1 MKHVKSMPEELIEC
15 KVCHEKKSKKEQFK
29 KARQVTCND
38 CLEKAKN
45 RRAASALDRIAA
57 LEKQNDELRKR
68 LEKEMEEKKFYLNEF
83 ESFAGKY
90 EKLCIN
96 ISKITLVE

>member
-1 MKHVKSMPEELIEC
+1 
-15 KVCHEKKSKKEQFK
+15 
-29 KARQVTCND
+29 
-38 CLEKAKN
+38 
-45 RRAASALDRIAA
+45 
-57 LEKQNDELRKR
+57 
-68 LEKEMEEKKFYLNEF
+68 MEEKKFYLNEF